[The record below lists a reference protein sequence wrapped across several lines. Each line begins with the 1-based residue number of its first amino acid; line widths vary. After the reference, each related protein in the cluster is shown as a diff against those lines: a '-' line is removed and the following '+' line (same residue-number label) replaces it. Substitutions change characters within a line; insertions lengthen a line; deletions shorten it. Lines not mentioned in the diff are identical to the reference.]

1 MMDHIILYC
10 LSMDWREEELRILVR
25 FVMEEQVPAEVTY
38 ALLFAQNVYES
49 GMHVGALWPLIVL
62 VLSHYLTN
70 KLRKT
75 KSQASR
81 LYSLVGVCTLG
92 HITALISAFTT
103 HTQGLIPLIIFST
116 VMLITLEMTPQLP
129 IAVHIVAMCVHLAMW
144 QGIGSYM
151 GLGQAFHMWSLLP
164 TCWVIIR
171 LTRFVLARKQ
181 LFSKAVCIETRRNEQ
196 AKLVSLVLA
205 IPDGV
210 VVVTE
215 DHKIAAYNHMFLEQM
230 NLNPSISYTDLY
242 TCVSQLCYDPSFL
255 DAGKL
260 TSLAEDIQLYI
271 QSGSSNIMNFKPVLV
286 NGRHLEWRGK
296 LGQWDDKL
304 VCIATVRDS
313 TQWVELERKAK
324 RESMQKSALLRSV
337 SHELRTPANALINQ
351 AIDLYE
357 NASSA
362 LKPEVEVILSSAKLL
377 MSMIG
382 DLLDFSQMS
391 YSNLK
396 LSKAKFRLRAALE
409 DCFQLIK
416 PQCDAKEISFR
427 LIYDPFLPEE
437 VLSDESRLKQVVLHL
452 LSNAVK

>member
-1 MMDHIILYC
+1 
-10 LSMDWREEELRILVR
+10 MDWREEELRILVR
-25 FVMEEQVPAEVTY
+25 FVLDEQLPAEVSY
-38 ALLFAQNVYES
+38 ALLLAQNLYET
-49 GMHVGALWPLIVL
+49 GVHIGAMWPLLVL
-62 VLSHYLTN
+62 LLSHYLTN

-75 KSQASR
+75 KNQTCR
-81 LYSLVGVCTLG
+81 LYSLVGVCWLG
-92 HITALISAFTT
+92 QITALISAFTT
-103 HTQGLIPLIIFST
+103 HSQGLIPLIIFST
-116 VMLITLEMTPQLP
+116 VILITLEMTPQLP
-129 IAVHIVAMCVHLAMW
+129 LAFHVLVMCTHMVMW

-151 GLGQAFHMWSLLP
+151 GLGQAFHVWSLLP
-164 TCWVIIR
+164 SCWVIVR
-171 LTRFVLARKQ
+171 LTRFVIARQQ

-230 NLNPSISYTDLY
+230 TLNPSISYSDLY

-255 DAGKL
+255 DSCAS
-260 TSLAEDIQLYI
+260 SLIEDIQTYI
-271 QSGSSNIMNFKPVLV
+271 KSGSTAIMNFKPVLV

-357 NASSA
+357 SASPEV
-362 LKPEVEVILSSAKLL
+362 KQEVEVILSSAKLL

-391 YSNLK
+391 YSTLK
-396 LSKAKFRLRAALE
+396 LSKARFRLKPALE
-409 DCFQLIK
+409 ECFQLIK
-416 PQCDAKEISFR
+416 PQCDAKELSFR
-427 LIYDPFLPEE
+427 LIYDSFLPDE
-437 VLSDESRLKQVVLHL
+437 VISDDSRLKQVVLHL